1 MILVVGSTGLLGSEV
16 CRQLAMRKHQVRA
29 LVRPTAMQN
38 KLDALRACG
47 AELVTGD
54 LKDPPSLEPATHGAT
69 AIISTASATLSRQA
83 GDSIET
89 VDLKGQLNLVE
100 AAKSNGVRRFIFV
113 SFRDDPQVQHPLT
126 VAKRAVE
133 QAIRDLDYTIL
144 QASWFM
150 QVWFSAALG
159 FDYQN
164 ANARIYGSGQ
174 NKISWVSF
182 PNVAEFC
189 VAAVENPAAR
199 RRIIE
204 LGGPEPLSPLEVVR
218 IFEDETG
225 RKFQVEHVPE
235 EALQAQM
242 AAATDSLQRTFA
254 GLMVQ
259 YAHGDSIDMRPVLQ
273 QFPIPLTSVRD
284 YAKSVLR
291 TRAVQEPS

>member
-1 MILVVGSTGLLGSEV
+1 LILVVGSTGLLGSEV
-16 CRQLAMRKHQVRA
+16 CRRLAARKHQVRA
-29 LVRPTAMQN
+29 LVRPTAAQD
-38 KLDALRACG
+38 KLDALRAFG
-47 AELVTGD
+47 VGIVTGD
-54 LKDPPSLEPATHGAT
+54 LKDPESLEAATHGAT
-69 AIISTASATLSRQA
+69 AIISTASSTLSRQA

-100 AAKSNGVRRFIFV
+100 AAKVNGVRRFIFV
-113 SFRDDPQVQHPLT
+113 SFRNDPQVQHPLA
-126 VAKRAVE
+126 VAKQAVE
-133 QAIRDLDYTIL
+133 QSLRDLDYTIL

-150 QVWFSAALG
+150 QVWLSAALG

-164 ANARIYGSGQ
+164 AKARIYGDGH

-182 PNVAEFC
+182 PDVAEFC
-189 VAAVENPAAR
+189 QAAVENPAAR

-204 LGGPEPLSPLEVVR
+204 VGGPEPLSPLEVVR
-218 IFEDETG
+218 IFEGEAG
-225 RKFQVEHVPE
+225 RKFHVEHVPE

-259 YAHGDSIDMRPVLQ
+259 YAHGDSIDMQPVLQ
-273 QFPIPLTSVRD
+273 QFPIQLTSVRD

>member
-38 KLDALRACG
+38 KLDALRACR